1 MATYLNMGTF
11 AIDFRF
17 KPRGREGV
25 MVAGA
30 IKMGAHDCLV
40 RPQDIEL
47 RTIRSMV
54 LTPMS
59 GTAWPPGAGSGLGS
73 YVGQRTI
80 ILETYMGSLGNLD
93 KSRAGSMGSGNY
105 MRIRACQVGSFAP
118 TVGTCRVGSALPGS
132 VRVSFLAFG
141 N

>member
-11 AIDFRF
+11 TIDYKH

-25 MVAGA
+25 MVAGV

-54 LTPMS
+54 LTPMM
-59 GTAWPPGAGSGLGS
+59 GSAIPASFGNSLGS
-73 YVGQRTI
+73 DIGYRTV
-80 ILETYMGSLGNLD
+80 ILETYMGSPGNLD

-105 MRIRACQVGSFAP
+105 MRIRACQVGSF
-118 TVGTCRVGSALPGS
+118 TTGVGTCRVGSAMVGS
-132 VRVSFLAFG
+132 FKASFIAFG
-141 N
+141 H